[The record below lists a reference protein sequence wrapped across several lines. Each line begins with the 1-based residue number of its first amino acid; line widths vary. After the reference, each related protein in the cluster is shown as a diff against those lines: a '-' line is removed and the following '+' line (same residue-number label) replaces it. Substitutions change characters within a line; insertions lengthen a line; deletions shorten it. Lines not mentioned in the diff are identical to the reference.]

1 MDFRE
6 YLRSEGLPMEAA
18 AVAGG
23 VHKTTVSRI
32 CSGQQ
37 APRPITIVKL
47 ARGLGVSPL
56 RMQQMVRACAANRQE
71 PPGTS
76 PEAPLAASVAA

>member
-23 VHKTTVSRI
+23 VNVATVSRI
-32 CSGQQ
+32 CNGQQ

-47 ARGLGVSPL
+47 ARGLGVSPK
-56 RMQQMVRACAANRQE
+56 RMEQMVQASLAKRRQAAALAV
-71 PPGTS
+71 T
-76 PEAPLAASVAA
+76 EAA

>member
-18 AVAGG
+18 AVAGR
-23 VHKTTVSRI
+23 VNVATISRI

-37 APRPITIVKL
+37 APKPITIVKL
-47 ARGLGVSPL
+47 ARGLGVSPK
-56 RMQQMVRACAANRQE
+56 RMEQMV
-71 PPGTS
+71 
-76 PEAPLAASVAA
+76 AASLAKNQAAARASEAAA

>member
-6 YLRSEGLPMEAA
+6 YLTSEGLPMEAA

-23 VHKTTVSRI
+23 VNVATVSRI

-47 ARGLGVSPL
+47 ARGLGVSPK
-56 RMQQMVRACAANRQE
+56 RMEQMVEASLAKRQQQARPAGTAPKAGEAA
-71 PPGTS
+71 
-76 PEAPLAASVAA
+76 

>member
-18 AVAGG
+18 AVAGK
-23 VHKTTVSRI
+23 VNVATVSRI

-47 ARGLGVSPL
+47 ARGLGVSPK
-56 RMQQMVRACAANRQE
+56 RMEQMVQASLAKRQRA
-71 PPGTS
+71 GT
-76 PEAPLAASVAA
+76 EAPLKASEAA